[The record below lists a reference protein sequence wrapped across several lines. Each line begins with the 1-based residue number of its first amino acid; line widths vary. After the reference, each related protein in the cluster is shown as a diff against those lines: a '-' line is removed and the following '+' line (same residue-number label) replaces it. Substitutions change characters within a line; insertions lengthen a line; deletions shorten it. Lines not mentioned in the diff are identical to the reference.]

1 VQLTD
6 RQQAAI
12 DNAQRAMRETLK
24 AAYPE
29 DFPMLL
35 VVAVTGMFAGLVHGE
50 LGRQLMTIINT
61 ELKPANLAL
70 MRRTGIGSA
79 GHPRHQ
85 GQIVIS

>member
-6 RQQAAI
+6 RQQTAI

-35 VVAVTGMFAGLVHGE
+35 VAAVTGMFASLVHGD

-61 ELKPANLAL
+61 ELKPANLQLA
-70 MRRTGIGSA
+70 RRGGFGA
-79 GHPRHQ
+79 PGHPATR
-85 GQIVIS
+85 VKT